1 MSRLTGWRRRGYGR
15 TAVALVVVVV
25 YLFPV
30 YWMAATSIKTMP
42 AIFST
47 PPQIIPTHPTFD
59 AYRDAIL
66 DNSVVLRSIR
76 NSVIVAVGTTL
87 LTLVLATPASY
98 ALARLRPRG
107 SGLVTLLLLIGQLL
121 PGVVVAAPLFVL
133 FRRIDLYNSY
143 QAMILADVTVTLPFA
158 VIVLRPFFLAVPRE
172 LEAAAMV
179 DGATRFGAFARIV
192 LPLIQPGLI
201 TVAALSFLLAWGE
214 FIFALSLTIDENI
227 QPITVAMNKFVGQY
241 GTQWDKMM
249 AVATTVAVPIVIIFI
264 ALQRFIVGGLTSG
277 AIKE

>member
-1 MSRLTGWRRRGYGR
+1 MSRLIDWRRQGYGR

-42 AIFST
+42 DIFSS
-47 PPQIIPTHPTFD
+47 PPQIIPTHPTLD
-59 AYRDAIL
+59 AYREAIV
-66 DNSVVLRSIR
+66 DNPAVLKSIR
-76 NSVIVAVGTTL
+76 NSAIVALGTTV
-87 LTLVLATPASY
+87 LTLVLATPAAY

-107 SGLVTLLLLIGQLL
+107 SGFFTLLLLIGQLL
-121 PGVVVAAPLFVL
+121 PGVVVAGPLFVL
-133 FRRIDLYNSY
+133 FRRVGVYNSY

-192 LPLIQPGLI
+192 LPLIQPGLV

-241 GTQWDKMM
+241 GTEWGKMM
-249 AVATTVAVPIVIIFI
+249 AVATTVAVPIVAIFV

-277 AIKE
+277 ATKE

>member
-1 MSRLTGWRRRGYGR
+1 MSRMTNWRRQGYGR
-15 TAVALVVVVV
+15 SVLALVVVVV

-42 AIFST
+42 AIFSS
-47 PPQIIPTHPTFD
+47 PPQIIPTHPTLD
-59 AYRDAIL
+59 AYRSAIF
-66 DNSVVLRSIR
+66 DNPVVVRSIR
-76 NSVIVAVGTTL
+76 NSAIVAVGTTL
-87 LTLVLATPASY
+87 LTLVLAAPASY

-107 SGLVTLLLLIGQLL
+107 SGIFTLLLLIGQLL
-121 PGVVVAAPLFVL
+121 PGVVVAGPLFVL

-227 QPITVAMNKFVGQY
+227 QPITVAMNNFVGQY

-249 AVATTVAVPIVIIFI
+249 AVATTVAVPIVAIFI
-264 ALQRFIVGGLTSG
+264 ALQRFIVGGLTTG